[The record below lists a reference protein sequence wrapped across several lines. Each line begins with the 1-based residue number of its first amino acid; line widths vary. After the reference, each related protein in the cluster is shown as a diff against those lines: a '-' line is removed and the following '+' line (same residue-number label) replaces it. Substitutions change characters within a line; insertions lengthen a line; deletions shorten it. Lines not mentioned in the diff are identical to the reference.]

1 MYLIIVTFVL
11 NLYLT
16 TEAMKIAV
24 IIKGTSS
31 YFTFTQC
38 PRINVGELQN
48 HMGRSFQGMGE
59 SFFYTS
65 VTDQMWVTSWAYII
79 LQRVYS
85 AQKTAIIWSFV
96 LIIRPDTI
104 LVWFSQTLRHHFTH
118 FTFTAIE
125 CWKHECSAHL
135 RLVLEF
141 KHLKY

>member
-31 YFTFTQC
+31 YFTFTPC

-96 LIIRPDTI
+96 LIIRPETI
-104 LVWFSQTLRHHFTH
+104 VVWFSQTRQHHFTH

-125 CWKHECSAHL
+125 CQKHECSAQSTTCI
-135 RLVLEF
+135 VV
-141 KHLKY
+141 